1 MIHSTNS
8 IPEPTTFE
16 KQLKAVIEGV
26 TRSLTNFA
34 NSHERLSRHMREGF
48 RDVKEDS
55 QEQQTAMRKYM
66 KGITENSNK
75 DLIDEMCRQYKEI
88 NQDLLQLRR
97 LLLCT
102 NDQNQDN

>member
-1 MIHSTNS
+1 MATAPNP
-8 IPEPTTFE
+8 IPDSSPFE
-16 KQLKAVIEGV
+16 RQAKAVIEGI

-34 NSHERLSRHMREGF
+34 NSHERLRRHMREGF

-55 QEQQTAMRKYM
+55 QEQQTAMMKYM
-66 KGITENSNK
+66 KGITENLNK
-75 DLIDEMCRQYKEI
+75 DLKDEMCRQYKEI

-102 NDQNQDN
+102 NDQDQNS